1 MAKARAPAKKAKPK
15 SKAKTKPKAA
25 LDKRK
30 VAPKGAVAA
39 GPLAR
44 DLLEEAINTSPI
56 GAAISRVS
64 DGVILYANSA
74 IEHFFGLPPGRAVGL
89 STADF
94 FVDRLERE
102 QLIGLVREKGGV
114 TRYSLSLSTSE
125 GRPRLSLITNRLI
138 RYRDEPAI
146 LTWVEDQS
154 EVQHREDTIEFTAR
168 QVELVHRIAAISNRA
183 VNFYDAL
190 RQGAAEIGAFLD
202 WPIRLVY
209 RLTHGAQERLEIAT
223 FALAKDLFADQSVK
237 SAVLGKSFVSG
248 EDLPGAVMASGASIW
263 IEDVGNVPS
272 LTRFAKTRNVIGS
285 VLAIPIKADDKV
297 VAVLEFMKQIPAA
310 ADELLKLTFDRVG
323 SELGRVYVRD
333 QIAMALQEARAE
345 ADSSSRAKAGFLAA
359 MSHEVSVPMNN
370 VVGLVDN
377 LLQTNLDDNQRAML
391 QTVKDSGQAL
401 VHVINDIL
409 DFSLI
414 DSGRLQLDLHEMSV
428 ARVVEDV
435 VASLS
440 RVARQ
445 KNLSLVAV
453 VDPDI
458 PRVVRGD
465 AARVR
470 QILANL
476 VGNAVKFSDAGEIVV
491 EAHRLDGAR
500 GEVRFSVKDQGVGI
514 SPQSRRRLF
523 EEFAQIDAANGRG
536 GTGLGLAISQRLT
549 TLMGGEIG
557 VESILGEGSTF
568 HVTLPFSGSDTQT
581 EAST

>member
-1 MAKARAPAKKAKPK
+1 MAKARARAKTAKPK
-15 SKAKTKPKAA
+15 SKTKPKGAPRKVKAAAKANA
-25 LDKRK
+25 LD
-30 VAPKGAVAA
+30 
-39 GPLAR
+39 R
-44 DLLEEAINTSPI
+44 DPLEEAIDTSPI
-56 GAAISRVS
+56 GATISRVS
-64 DGVILYANSA
+64 DGVVLYANAA
-74 IEHFFGLPPGRAVGL
+74 IEHFFGLPRGRAVGL

-102 QLIGLVREKGGV
+102 QLVGLVREKGGV
-114 TRYSLSLSTSE
+114 TRHSISLSTSE

-138 RYRDEPAI
+138 RYHGEPAI

-154 EVQHREDTIEFTAR
+154 EVQRREDSLEFTAR

-209 RLTHGAQERLEIAT
+209 RLTQGDTERLELAT

-237 SAVLGKSFVSG
+237 SAVLGKSFVAG

-263 IEDVGNVPS
+263 VEDVANLPS
-272 LTRFAKTRNVIGS
+272 LTRFANTRNIIGS
-285 VLAIPIKADDKV
+285 VLAIPVKADDKV
-297 VAVLEFMKQIPAA
+297 VAVIEFMKQIPAA

-333 QIAMALQEARAE
+333 QIAVALQKATAE
-345 ADSSSRAKAGFLAA
+345 AEAATRAKAGFLAA
-359 MSHEVSVPMNN
+359 MSHEVSGPMNN
-370 VVGLVDN
+370 IVGLADG
-377 LLQTNLDDNQRAML
+377 LLPTASDDAQRAML
-391 QTVKDSGQAL
+391 QTMRESGQAL
-401 VHVINDIL
+401 VSVINDIL
-409 DFSLI
+409 DFSKI
-414 DSGRLQLDLHEMSV
+414 DAGQMQLEFREMSV
-428 ARVVEDV
+428 ARVVEEV

-440 RVARQ
+440 RVAQR
-445 KNLSLVAV
+445 KSLSLVAV
-453 VDPDI
+453 VDPRI
-458 PRVVRGD
+458 PAVVQGD

-476 VGNAVKFSDAGEIVV
+476 VGNAVKFSSTGEIVV

-500 GEVRFSVKDQGVGI
+500 GEVRFSVKDQGIGI
-514 SPQSRRRLF
+514 SPQGRRRLF
-523 EEFAQIDAANGRG
+523 EEFAQIDSPHGRS
-536 GTGLGLAISQRLT
+536 GTGLGLAISQRLA

-568 HVTLPFSGSDTQT
+568 HVTLPFSGADTQRPD
-581 EAST
+581 AAP